1 MVIGIDVNLT
11 KVNVDNYESN
21 NSVYSANNDNEDSV
35 RIRTDPKR
43 KTDDLDVNF
52 QRTDDHLIKKIK
64 LEQS

>member
-11 KVNVDNYESN
+11 KVNVDNYES